1 MLCINFVEQVWNTAT
16 WTRKFALPCFP
27 GCIASIRFL
36 SGDTFVAAS
45 STGLLTT
52 WNLNQKAVLRQFLIP
67 SSIEHVAASRDAS
80 VVVVSS
86 GASVSLYRAI
96 SNELLFHLVCDFD
109 VFAAEFT
116 PDSRWIMIIG
126 RREVLFRQ
134 VSGGCASH
142 KHVLEDGSIM
152 AIAAASGRL
161 ALLNFLISPDDK
173 DYIQVYHCGE
183 SGYGSIW
190 PIQSDLQTV
199 LTR

>member
-1 MLCINFVEQVWNTAT
+1 
-16 WTRKFALPCFP
+16 
-27 GCIASIRFL
+27 
-36 SGDTFVAAS
+36 
-45 STGLLTT
+45 
-52 WNLNQKAVLRQFLIP
+52 LNQKAVLRQFLIP

-152 AIAAASGRL
+152 A
-161 ALLNFLISPDDK
+161 LLNFLFSPDDK

>member
-1 MLCINFVEQVWNTAT
+1 
-16 WTRKFALPCFP
+16 
-27 GCIASIRFL
+27 
-36 SGDTFVAAS
+36 
-45 STGLLTT
+45 
-52 WNLNQKAVLRQFLIP
+52 LNQKAVLRQFLIP

-126 RREVLFRQ
+126 RREVLFR
-134 VSGGCASH
+134 H

-161 ALLNFLISPDDK
+161 ALLNFLFSPDDK